1 MPENQS
7 APLRRLGVM
16 GGTFDPIH
24 MGHLVIASE
33 ALHELSLDR
42 MMFTPTGRPWQ
53 KKSYSA
59 SEERYMMTV
68 LGAGGNPRFTVSR
81 MELDRVGPTYTADT
95 MEALKEFHGPEVE
108 LFFVAGADAARRL
121 GTWKGIDRLAT
132 LAEVVA
138 VERPG
143 HDLGDFNPDP
153 GWPRVRVM
161 KTPGIDISST
171 EIRERVRE
179 GRPIDYLVPA
189 PVARFI
195 RERGLY
201 MEIGAH

>member
-1 MPENQS
+1 MPKDPS

-24 MGHLVIASE
+24 VGHLVIASE
-33 ALHELSLDR
+33 ALYELDLDR
-42 MMFTPTGRPWQ
+42 MMFTPTGQPWQ
-53 KKSYSA
+53 KKLYSD
-59 SEERYMMTV
+59 SEDRYMMTV

-108 LFFVAGADAARRL
+108 LFFVAGADAALRL
-121 GTWKGIDRLAT
+121 GTWKGIERLVD

-138 VERPG
+138 VARPG
-143 HDLGDFNPDP
+143 HDLGDFKPEV

-161 KTPGIDISST
+161 KTPGLDISST
-171 EIRERVRE
+171 DIRERVRE

-201 MEIGAH
+201 MEMETG

>member
-1 MPENQS
+1 MPEDPS

-33 ALHELSLDR
+33 ALHELDLDR
-42 MMFTPTGRPWQ
+42 MMFTPTGQPWQ
-53 KKSYSA
+53 KKLYSD
-59 SEERYMMTV
+59 SEDRYMMTV

-95 MEALKEFHGPEVE
+95 MESLMKLHGPDVE

-121 GTWKGIDRLAT
+121 GTWMGIERLAE

-138 VERPG
+138 VTRPG
-143 HDLGDFNPDP
+143 HDLGDFKPEA
-153 GWPRVRVM
+153 GWPRVRTM

-171 EIRERVRE
+171 DIRERVRE

-201 MEIGAH
+201 MEMGAR

>member
-1 MPENQS
+1 MPAEPS

-24 MGHLVIASE
+24 LGHLVIASE
-33 ALHELSLDR
+33 ALHELDLDR

-59 SEERYMMTV
+59 SEDRYMMTV

-95 MEALKEFHGPEVE
+95 MEALKQFHGPEVE
-108 LFFVAGADAARRL
+108 LFFVAGADAVRRL
-121 GTWKGIDRLAT
+121 GTWKGIERLAK

-138 VERPG
+138 VARPG
-143 HDLGDFNPDP
+143 VALDDFKPLE
-153 GWPRVRVM
+153 GWPRVQIM
-161 KTPGIDISST
+161 KTPGLEISST
-171 EIRERVRE
+171 DIRERVRD

-201 MEIGAH
+201 MELDSN